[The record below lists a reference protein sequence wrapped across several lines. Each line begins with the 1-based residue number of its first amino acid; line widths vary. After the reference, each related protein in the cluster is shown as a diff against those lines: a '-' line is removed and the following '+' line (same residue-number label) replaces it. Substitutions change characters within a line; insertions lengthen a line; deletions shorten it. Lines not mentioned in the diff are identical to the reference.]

1 MMSKPLQSFTVR
13 AQLPEVLAP
22 LHEIAMNLRWTWD
35 ARTQDLFRWVEPE
48 LWEATAHDPIKLLSL
63 VTKGRLEA
71 LAENRSFRSYLN
83 EAYEDLK
90 HYVGRP
96 RWFDER
102 PGTTLRSIA
111 YFSPEFGI
119 HHTFP
124 QYSGGLGVLAGDH
137 LKSAGTL
144 GVPIVGVG
152 LLYRQGYFRQELNAD
167 GWQLERYLALS
178 PAEMP
183 LVSAGRIT
191 VDLAGTPVIAE
202 IWKAL
207 LGRVPLYLLDTNLE
221 GNDEEGRLVTD
232 RLYGGPEEHRIRQ
245 EILLGMGGVQA
256 LVTVGETPQIFH
268 INEGHAGF
276 LALERIR
283 RLMAEEKLR
292 FGEAI
297 EAVRAGAVF
306 TTHTPVAAGID
317 RFPRWLMERYF
328 KRWSEEAD
336 IDFEELMA
344 LGHGPGDSPDVPFN
358 MAVLCLRLSGR
369 ANGVSRLHGKVSR
382 SLFGNLWP
390 DVPEEEIPISSITN
404 GVHAYTWVS
413 QEMAS
418 LFRHHVLPEWYD
430 AEPERWEGIL
440 EASDEDIWR
449 AREQGRERLVAFVR
463 RRLKEA
469 ERARGMSEGD
479 LTWCDEVLNPHVL
492 TIGFAKRFAGYK
504 RPTLLLAQPERLKA
518 MLTSRDR
525 PVQLLMAGKA
535 HPADDE
541 GKQMIRHIL
550 QFAQDPDVRRRMAF
564 IEDYDMEVGRM
575 LSQGCDLWLN
585 NPRRHLEASG
595 TSGQKAALNGGL
607 NCSILDGWWDEMYDG
622 HNGWAIPAA
631 GVFQESHRQDQSEAI
646 HLYELLER
654 RIIPLFYERTD
665 GSVPHGWVGKI
676 KASLRSL
683 SPLVNATRM
692 MREYVEQAY
701 DPAASRAEALAADGY
716 TRAKAL
722 AAWKQRIRT
731 HWSEVVI
738 EAIGPNLVVADLE
751 SRHQVSAQVWLG
763 SLTPGDVA
771 VELVHGSLGADGH
784 LRSPAIEPMTLT
796 RMEPE
801 PQSSIY
807 EGAFSCPRPGRYGFA
822 VRVVPSHPTIATY
835 AEVGCLTWALP
846 SRTERGPAPKI

>member
-1 MMSKPLQSFTVR
+1 MTSKPLHSFTVR
-13 AQLPEVLAP
+13 VQLPEVLAP
-22 LHEIAMNLRWTWD
+22 LREMAMNLRWIWD
-35 ARTQDLFRWVEPE
+35 TRTQDLFRWVEPE

-63 VTKGRLEA
+63 APRERLEA
-71 LAENRSFRSYLN
+71 LAKNRSFRSFLN
-83 EAYEDLK
+83 ETYEDLK
-90 HYVGRP
+90 HYLERP
-96 RWFDER
+96 RWFNER
-102 PGTTLRSIA
+102 PESSLRSVA

-119 HHTFP
+119 HHTLP

-137 LKSAGTL
+137 LKSAGAL
-144 GVPIVGVG
+144 GVPVVGVG
-152 LLYRQGYFRQELNAD
+152 LLYRQGYFRQELDAD
-167 GWQLERYLALS
+167 GWQRERYITLN
-178 PAEMP
+178 PAEMA
-183 LVSAGRIT
+183 LVSVGRIT
-191 VDLAGTPVIAE
+191 VELADAPVIAE
-202 IWKAL
+202 IWKVL

-256 LVTVGETPQIFH
+256 LAALREAPQIFH

-276 LALERIR
+276 SGLERIR
-283 RLMAEEKLR
+283 RLMAEEKLG
-292 FGEAI
+292 FGEAV

-317 RFPRWLMERYF
+317 RFPRWLMEKYF
-328 KRWSEEAD
+328 KGWSQSAD

-344 LGHGPGDSPDVPFN
+344 LGHGPGDSPEAPFN
-358 MAVLCLRLSGR
+358 MAVLCLRLSGQ

-382 SLFGNLWP
+382 NLFGNLWP
-390 DVPEEEIPISSITN
+390 DVPEEEIPISAITN

-413 QEMAS
+413 EEMAS

-430 AEPERWEGIL
+430 VEPERWEGIL

-469 ERARGMSEGD
+469 GRARGMSEGD
-479 LTWCDEVLNPHVL
+479 LTWCDEVLDPGVL
-492 TIGFAKRFAGYK
+492 TIGFARRFASYK
-504 RPTLLLAQPERLKA
+504 RPTLLLTEPERLKA
-518 MLTSRDR
+518 LICARDR
-525 PVQLLMAGKA
+525 PVQLVLAGKA

-575 LSQGCDLWLN
+575 LCQGCDLWLN
-585 NPRRHLEASG
+585 NPRRPLEASG

-622 HNGWAIPAA
+622 RNGWAIPAA
-631 GVFQESHRQDQSEAI
+631 GLFQESHRRDQSEAN

-654 RIIPLFYERTD
+654 RIIPLFYERVN
-665 GSVPHGWVGKI
+665 GSVPHGWVGRI

-683 SPLVNATRM
+683 SPAVNATRM
-692 MREYVEQAY
+692 MREYVELAY
-701 DPAASRAEALAADGY
+701 DPAASRTENLAVNGY
-716 TRAKAL
+716 AGARAL
-722 AAWKQRIRT
+722 AAWKQHIRS

-738 EAIGPNLVVADLE
+738 EAIGPDLAVADLE
-751 SRHQVSAQVWLG
+751 SRHLVGARVWLG
-763 SLTPGDVA
+763 SLTPQDLA
-771 VELVHGSLGADGH
+771 VELLHGSLGIDEH
-784 LRSPAIEPMTLT
+784 LHSPTIESMTLT
-796 RMEPE
+796 RMESDPR
-801 PQSSIY
+801 SCIY

-822 VRVVPSHPTIATY
+822 VRVVPYHPAIATY
-835 AEVGCLTWALP
+835 AEVGCLTWASP
-846 SRTERGPAPKI
+846 SRTERGLIPG